1 MRRMIKKISSAAV
14 LAIGILTAA
23 ACTGGGDMTEDARPN
38 PGGEGRGIVFFQTAD
53 FDAVTAF
60 YRDRVGS
67 SVWLDQGVCL
77 ILRHGN
83 QLFGFCRG
91 AEAETCGTLTF
102 FYRTA
107 AEVDTMYEKF
117 KDVAVSEPRENTNF
131 KIYHFYARDPEN
143 RSVEFQ
149 AFLHPVDWDIL

>member
-1 MRRMIKKISSAAV
+1 
-14 LAIGILTAA
+14 
-23 ACTGGGDMTEDARPN
+23 MTEDSRPN
-38 PGGEGRGIVFFQTAD
+38 PRGEGRGIVFFQTAD

-60 YRDRVGS
+60 YRDRVGCA
-67 SVWLDQGVCL
+67 VWLDQGACL

-83 QLFGFCRG
+83 QLFGFCRS
-91 AEAETCGTLTF
+91 AAAETCGTLTF

-107 AEVDTMYEKF
+107 AEVDAMYEKF
-117 KDVAVSEPRENTNF
+117 KDVAVSEPRENAKF
-131 KIYHFYARDPEN
+131 KIYHFYARDPEG

>member
-1 MRRMIKKISSAAV
+1 MIKSIGSAAGLTIAI
-14 LAIGILTAA
+14 LAVA
-23 ACTGGGDMTEDARPN
+23 ACTGGVDMAEEARPN

-60 YRDRVGS
+60 YRDRVGCS
-67 SVWLDQGVCL
+67 IWLDQGACL

-83 QLFGFCRG
+83 QLLGFCRS
-91 AEAETCGTLTF
+91 AKAETCGTLTF

-107 AEVDTMYEKF
+107 AEVDAMYEKF
-117 KDVAVSEPRENTNF
+117 KDVAVSEPRENTKY